1 MAQHDHKM
9 TQGQKRIKIAEACG
23 WKFDLPSIPKNPASP
38 FWTPPLRLRGHTT
51 LPDYFNDLNACHEAE
66 KTICGENF
74 DTPLWVSF
82 LCNLDRVVNKRRAHA
97 TAAQRAEAFGKTLN
111 LW

>member
-1 MAQHDHKM
+1 M
-9 TQGQKRIKIAEACG
+9 TIQEKNIKIAQEYGYKDIWEGVPGRFNGCLNG
-23 WKFDLPSIPKNPASP
+23 EWSQI
-38 FWTPPLRLRGHTT
+38 
-51 LPDYFNDLNACHEAE
+51 PDYFSDLNACHEFE